1 MTLENISDI
10 MPAIT
15 VNIGDKTT
23 ELTPTADNKIQIIM
37 TDGQEIAVTIENTG
51 LDNQAEDLMYIIRYY
66 KDGNAVDG
74 RHVCASQVRLI
85 DCLSLILTN
94 FQKNGVEIQGV
105 RS

>member
-10 MPAIT
+10 MPVIT

-23 ELTPTADNKIQIIM
+23 ELTPNANNQIKILM
-37 TDGQEIAVTIENTG
+37 TDGQEIVVTIENTG

-66 KDGNAVDG
+66 KDGQAIDG
-74 RHVCASQVRLI
+74 RHVCASQVRLV
-85 DCLSLILTN
+85 DCMSLILTN
-94 FQKNGVEIQGV
+94 FQKNGVEIQEV